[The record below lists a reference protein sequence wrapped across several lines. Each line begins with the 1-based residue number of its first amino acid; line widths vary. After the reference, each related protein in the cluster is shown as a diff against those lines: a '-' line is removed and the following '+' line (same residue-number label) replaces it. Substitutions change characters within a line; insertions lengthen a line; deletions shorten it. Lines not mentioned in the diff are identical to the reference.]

1 MAHDLA
7 VVASARADST
17 GYAPTW
23 CRFHFSYGGVKM
35 RLHVQGIALILTIT
49 AAITPGRSLEAQ
61 TERQDPH
68 VRNDCRLAAQVLE
81 TDHPAPHYEW
91 ALEFIAKCEETG
103 APVLAA
109 LWRRAVDTERLDR
122 LSMSSYL
129 LRDARITDAVTEVA
143 QNRALPRLV
152 RLNAIR
158 VLAGHA
164 VPEYN
169 LSIRDLLRRENEFS
183 TYLFP
188 VVDHIRVR
196 NGERPVDHATIRGIV
211 EALGPIRND
220 PDADVAVAAARTRR
234 HICWRLGWQECNHR
248 R

>member
-1 MAHDLA
+1 
-7 VVASARADST
+7 
-17 GYAPTW
+17 
-23 CRFHFSYGGVKM
+23 M
-35 RLHVQGIALILTIT
+35 RLHVQGLALILTIT
-49 AAITPGRSLEAQ
+49 VAITQGRSLEAQ

-81 TDHPAPHYEW
+81 TGHPAPHYEW

-109 LWRRAVDTERLDR
+109 LWRSAADTEHLNRLYV
-122 LSMSSYL
+122 SSYL
-129 LRDARITDAVTEVA
+129 LRDARITDAVTKVA

-164 VPEYN
+164 VPEF
-169 LSIRDLLRRENEFS
+169 LVTVPDLLRWENEFS
-183 TYLFP
+183 TILFP
-188 VVDHIRVR
+188 SVDHITVR
-196 NGERPVDHATIRGIV
+196 NGERRVEEATIRGIV
-211 EALGPIRND
+211 EALGHLRSD
-220 PDADVAVAAARTRR
+220 SDADVAMAAVRTRR
-234 HICWRLGWQECNHR
+234 QICLRLRWQDCNQR

>member
-1 MAHDLA
+1 
-7 VVASARADST
+7 
-17 GYAPTW
+17 
-23 CRFHFSYGGVKM
+23 M

-81 TDHPAPHYEW
+81 TGHPAPHYEW

-109 LWRRAVDTERLDR
+109 LWRSAANTEHLNRLYV
-122 LSMSSYL
+122 SSYL
-129 LRDARITDAVTEVA
+129 LRDARVTDAVTEVA

-164 VPEYN
+164 VPEF
-169 LSIRDLLRRENEFS
+169 LVTVPDLLRRENEFS
-183 TYLFP
+183 IIPFP
-188 VVDHIRVR
+188 SVDHVMVR
-196 NGERPVDHATIRGIV
+196 NGERPVDQAAIRGIV
-211 EALGPIRND
+211 EALGHLRSD
-220 PDADVAVAAARTRR
+220 SDADVATAAVRTRR
-234 HICWRLGWQECNHR
+234 QICLRLRWQDCTQR
-248 R
+248 W

>member
-1 MAHDLA
+1 
-7 VVASARADST
+7 
-17 GYAPTW
+17 
-23 CRFHFSYGGVKM
+23 M

-49 AAITPGRSLEAQ
+49 AATAPGRPLAAQ
-61 TERQDPH
+61 SEGQDRH

-81 TDHPAPHYEW
+81 TGHPAPHYEW

-109 LWRRAVDTERLDR
+109 LWRSAVNTEHLNRLYV
-122 LSMSSYL
+122 SSYL

-164 VPEYN
+164 VPAFL
-169 LSIRDLLRRENEFS
+169 LSVPDLLRPENDS
-183 TYLFP
+183 TISMFP
-188 VVDHIRVR
+188 RVSHITVR
-196 NGERPVDHATIRGIV
+196 NGERRVEEATIRGIV
-211 EALGPIRND
+211 EALGHLRSD
-220 PDADVAVAAARTRR
+220 ADADVATAAVRTRR
-234 HICWRLGWQECNHR
+234 QICLRFGWQDCNR
-248 R
+248 RR